1 MPPYPKT
8 TSPKARVS
16 FPAGIVVLWMCAI
29 IGIIMPAALPGQ
41 TTVYWDTNGTASGT
55 GTTPNGT
62 WVDNNSGPNRNW
74 STAADGTASTARWN
88 NGSIANFS
96 AGADATG
103 SYTVTISGT
112 VQADGIVVDDGSP
125 TLASGT
131 LSLAGAANL
140 QIASGS
146 TLTISSTISGSL
158 NKTGAG
164 TLVLGG
170 SNYADPAVVE
180 TGTLQ
185 AGADINFNGGLEL
198 GAGTT
203 LALGGNNVTVGT
215 LAITG
220 NSVIDFG
227 GSSTL
232 SVGTLSISSGATLTI
247 TGWAFGV
254 DFFYADLFTGGTQ
267 GVENGGPA
275 VQIVFADFTG
285 TKTLWGLDNQITAVP
300 EPATYGALF
309 MSLAAGGHLLR
320 RRRS

>member
-1 MPPYPKT
+1 MPSYSKT
-8 TSPKARVS
+8 TSPTASVGFS
-16 FPAGIVVLWMCAI
+16 AGLLLLGLCAI
-29 IGIIMPAALPGQ
+29 VGLFAPASLLGQ
-41 TTVYWDTNGTASGT
+41 TTVYWDTNGNTTGT
-55 GTTPNGT
+55 GTAPGGT
-62 WVDNNSGPNRNW
+62 WVDNNSAGNRNW
-74 STAADGTASTARWN
+74 STSSAGTGATARWN

-96 AGADATG
+96 AGTDATG
-103 SYTVTISGT
+103 NFTVTISGT
-112 VQADGIVVDDGSP
+112 VQADGIVVDEGSP

-140 QIASGS
+140 QVASGS
-146 TLTISSTISGSL
+146 TLTISSTISGPL

-170 SNYADPAVVE
+170 SNYADAAVVGA
-180 TGTLQ
+180 GTLQ

-203 LALGGNNVTVGT
+203 LALGGNNVTVGA

-232 SVGTLSISSGATLTI
+232 SVDTLSISGGATLTI
-247 TGWAFGV
+247 TGWAFGM
-254 DFFYADLFTGGTQ
+254 DFFYATVLTGGTQ

-275 VQIVFADFTG
+275 ANIVFADFTG

-300 EPATYGALF
+300 EPAAGGALF
-309 MSLAAGGHLLR
+309 MSIVGGGYLLR
-320 RRRS
+320 RRRC